1 MVDYTEKEKDWENY
15 NQHTVNVDIADT
27 LVRIN
32 DILQTHQKMIE
43 LLAKYV
49 GMPIE
54 VTEDENIVTRK
65 QVSIV
70 DGELEIL
77 EEE

>member
-1 MVDYTEKEKDWENY
+1 MVDYTEKEKDWEDY

-27 LVRIN
+27 LVRIQ

-43 LLAKYV
+43 ILAKFV

-54 VTEDENIVTRK
+54 T
-65 QVSIV
+65 Q
-70 DGELEIL
+70 

>member
-1 MVDYTEKEKDWENY
+1 MVDYTEKEKDWEDY

-54 VTEDENIVTRK
+54 I
-65 QVSIV
+65 Q
-70 DGELEIL
+70 

>member
-1 MVDYTEKEKDWENY
+1 MVIDNENQWEDY

-27 LVRIN
+27 LVRIQ

-43 LLAKYV
+43 LVAKYV
-49 GMPIE
+49 GMP
-54 VTEDENIVTRK
+54 VENV
-65 QVSIV
+65 
-70 DGELEIL
+70 

>member
-1 MVDYTEKEKDWENY
+1 MVDYTEKEKDWEDY
-15 NQHTVNVDIADT
+15 NQHTVNVDMADT

-54 VTEDENIVTRK
+54 I
-65 QVSIV
+65 Q
-70 DGELEIL
+70 

>member
-1 MVDYTEKEKDWENY
+1 MVIDNENQWEDY

-27 LVRIN
+27 LVRIQ
-32 DILQTHQKMIE
+32 DILVTHQEMIK

-49 GMPIE
+49 GMP
-54 VTEDENIVTRK
+54 V
-65 QVSIV
+65 
-70 DGELEIL
+70 ELPK

>member
-1 MVDYTEKEKDWENY
+1 MVDYTEKEKDWEDY
-15 NQHTVNVDIADT
+15 NHHTVNVDIADT

-32 DILQTHQKMIE
+32 DILQTHQKMLE

-54 VTEDENIVTRK
+54 IK
-65 QVSIV
+65 
-70 DGELEIL
+70 

>member
-15 NQHTVNVDIADT
+15 NQHTVNVDMADT

-54 VTEDENIVTRK
+54 IA
-65 QVSIV
+65 
-70 DGELEIL
+70 

>member
-1 MVDYTEKEKDWENY
+1 MVDYTEKEKDWEDY
-15 NQHTVNVDIADT
+15 NQHTVNVDMADT
-27 LVRIN
+27 LVRIK
-32 DILQTHQKMIE
+32 DILETHQKMIE

-54 VTEDENIVTRK
+54 IA
-65 QVSIV
+65 
-70 DGELEIL
+70 

>member
-1 MVDYTEKEKDWENY
+1 MVDYTEKEKDWEDY

-27 LVRIN
+27 LVRIQ

-43 LLAKYV
+43 LVAKYV
-49 GMPIE
+49 GMP
-54 VTEDENIVTRK
+54 VENV
-65 QVSIV
+65 
-70 DGELEIL
+70 

>member
-1 MVDYTEKEKDWENY
+1 MVDYTEKEKDWEDY

-32 DILQTHQKMIE
+32 DILQTHQKMLE

-54 VTEDENIVTRK
+54 IK
-65 QVSIV
+65 
-70 DGELEIL
+70 

>member
-1 MVDYTEKEKDWENY
+1 MVDYTEKEKDWEDY

-43 LLAKYV
+43 LIAKYV
-49 GMPIE
+49 GMP
-54 VTEDENIVTRK
+54 V
-65 QVSIV
+65 
-70 DGELEIL
+70 EI
-77 EEE
+77 EEEE

>member
-1 MVDYTEKEKDWENY
+1 MVIDMENQWEDY
-15 NQHTVNVDIADT
+15 NQHTVNVDMADT
-27 LVRIN
+27 LVRMK

-54 VTEDENIVTRK
+54 LPK
-65 QVSIV
+65 
-70 DGELEIL
+70 

>member
-1 MVDYTEKEKDWENY
+1 MVDYTEKEKDWEDY

-27 LVRIN
+27 LVRIQ

-43 LLAKYV
+43 ILAKFV
-49 GMPIE
+49 GMPVE
-54 VTEDENIVTRK
+54 T
-65 QVSIV
+65 Q
-70 DGELEIL
+70 

>member
-1 MVDYTEKEKDWENY
+1 MVDYTEKEKDWEDY
-15 NQHTVNVDIADT
+15 NQHTVNIDMANT
-27 LVRIN
+27 LVRIK
-32 DILQTHQKMIE
+32 DILETHQKMIE

-54 VTEDENIVTRK
+54 IA
-65 QVSIV
+65 
-70 DGELEIL
+70 

>member
-1 MVDYTEKEKDWENY
+1 MVDYTEKEKDWEDY

-27 LVRIN
+27 LVRIQ

-49 GMPIE
+49 GMP
-54 VTEDENIVTRK
+54 V
-65 QVSIV
+65 
-70 DGELEIL
+70 EIK

>member
-1 MVDYTEKEKDWENY
+1 MSKQNYNQNEKEWEDY

-27 LVRIN
+27 LVRIQ

-43 LLAKYV
+43 LVAKYV
-49 GMPIE
+49 GMPVE
-54 VTEDENIVTRK
+54 LVQDEL
-65 QVSIV
+65 Q
-70 DGELEIL
+70 

>member
-1 MVDYTEKEKDWENY
+1 MSKQNYNQNEKEWEDY

-27 LVRIN
+27 LVRIQ
-32 DILQTHQKMIE
+32 DILITHQKMIE

-49 GMPIE
+49 GMPVE
-54 VTEDENIVTRK
+54 E
-65 QVSIV
+65 
-70 DGELEIL
+70 L

>member
-1 MVDYTEKEKDWENY
+1 MVDYTEKEKDWEDY

-43 LLAKYV
+43 LVAKYV
-49 GMPIE
+49 GMP
-54 VTEDENIVTRK
+54 V
-65 QVSIV
+65 
-70 DGELEIL
+70 
-77 EEE
+77 EEEE

>member
-1 MVDYTEKEKDWENY
+1 MVIDNENQWEDY

-27 LVRIN
+27 LVRMK

-54 VTEDENIVTRK
+54 LPK
-65 QVSIV
+65 
-70 DGELEIL
+70 